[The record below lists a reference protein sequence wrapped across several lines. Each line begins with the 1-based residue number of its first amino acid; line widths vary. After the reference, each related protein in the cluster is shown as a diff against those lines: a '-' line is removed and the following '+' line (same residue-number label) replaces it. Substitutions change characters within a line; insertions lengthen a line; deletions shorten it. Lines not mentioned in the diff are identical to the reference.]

1 MSPVSDSAV
10 QFNFTAYG
18 YKDKNE
24 ISYKMCISISQK
36 FKKIGVESNRV
47 LMILLLFSYL
57 VHKIQFELEFG
68 FDSYLRIE
76 FEFFTFR
83 SIERYIP
90 GGL

>member
-36 FKKIGVESNRV
+36 FKKIGVESNDDSFTSLIWCIKFNLNWNSDSIR
-47 LMILLLFSYL
+47 ISESNSNFSHL
-57 VHKIQFELEFG
+57 DL
-68 FDSYLRIE
+68 
-76 FEFFTFR
+76 
-83 SIERYIP
+83 ERYIP